1 MEKKKSDRANLE
13 NKRGTFFLLGVI
25 TAISLLVVALEWSF
39 ETDDYTLD
47 EVFFDEVAQDLELL
61 QEQEGDDKEMVKTTS
76 AVTTQVVVTETG
88 SEPHAI
94 EPLTNDIGTLASVE
108 PTEQTED
115 IVPVPPVPLAE
126 TAADTVVHF
135 RIVEQLPEFPGG
147 MTAYM
152 KWLTKNLKYPDIAR
166 DQRLQGKVVVQ
177 FIVNKDGTIADAK
190 VVKSV
195 TPALDREAMRV
206 IRMMPAWKPGI
217 QDDKPC
223 RTMIAVPIVFK
234 L

>member
-13 NKRGTFFLLGVI
+13 NKRGLFFLLGVVLGV
-25 TAISLLVVALEWSF
+25 TLLVVALEWSF
-39 ETDDYTLD
+39 ETDDYALD
-47 EVFFDEVAQDLELL
+47 EVFFDEITQDLELL
-61 QEQEGDDKEMVKTTS
+61 PSQEGEEKEMINQAS
-76 AVTTQVVVTETG
+76 PVTTQIIATESGNEATDV
-88 SEPHAI
+88 SEAKTDLSTIANAEPAEQAEDI
-94 EPLTNDIGTLASVE
+94 EPIPPTPTANSTNDSV
-108 PTEQTED
+108 
-115 IVPVPPVPLAE
+115 I
-126 TAADTVVHF
+126 HF

-166 DQRLQGKVVVQ
+166 DQRLQGKVIVQ

-195 TPALDREAMRV
+195 TPSLDREAMRV